1 MNALLFGIRLG
12 LMVLGFPSRAG
23 VELFIL
29 DDESGEFFVAIL
41 LGLDIRD
48 TGDLEREKIITV
60 NYV

>member
-1 MNALLFGIRLG
+1 
-12 LMVLGFPSRAG
+12 MVLGFPSRAG